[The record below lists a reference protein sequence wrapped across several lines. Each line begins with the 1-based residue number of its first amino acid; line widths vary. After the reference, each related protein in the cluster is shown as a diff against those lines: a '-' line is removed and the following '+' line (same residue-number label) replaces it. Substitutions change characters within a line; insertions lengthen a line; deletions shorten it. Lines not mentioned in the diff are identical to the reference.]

1 MIIGV
6 PKEIMHGELRVSAI
20 PETVAKFIEAGAEVL
35 VEKSAGAGA
44 HYPDSEYVAVGAKI
58 IDDVAELYEKADV
71 ILKVKEPLFNEAK
84 GVHEVDMMHQGQYL
98 ITFLHPAAR

>member
-35 VEKSAGAGA
+35 VEKSGGGGSL
-44 HYPDSEYVAVGAKI
+44 PRFRVCGCRAKSSTTWRSFT
-58 IDDVAELYEKADV
+58 K
-71 ILKVKEPLFNEAK
+71 KR
-84 GVHEVDMMHQGQYL
+84 M
-98 ITFLHPAAR
+98 